1 MKIFTN
7 IRETITSNCV
17 VTVGIFD
24 GVHLGHQYL
33 LKQLQNIANSENT
46 EELIITMNPHPS
58 IFFGKDMKLLNTL
71 NEKIEHFQE
80 KRIRNLLILDFNKE
94 LVNTSQLK
102 FLEDILVKK
111 LKAKSLILGYDN
123 AFGLKETRNQQQSYT
138 LPTIKI
144 GEYKNGSKIKSSE
157 IRNILKTGKVE
168 EASKLLGYNYII
180 SGTVEK
186 GEQIGHKL
194 GFPTANLGNI
204 DEHKLI
210 PAKGVYVIEVKYNEK
225 WLPAMLNI
233 GTRPT
238 FNATKETI
246 ELHILDFNENIYSKQ
261 LKIKFL
267 KRIRNEQKF
276 DNINSLIIQ
285 LNKDKQTTENYF
297 CKTNT

>member
-7 IRETITSNCV
+7 IKEKITSNCI

-33 LKQLQNIANSENT
+33 LKQLQNTANIENT
-46 EELIITMNPHPS
+46 EELVITMNPHPS
-58 IFFGKDMKLLNTL
+58 IFFGKNIKLLNTL
-71 NEKIEHFQE
+71 DEKIEQFKKKE
-80 KRIRNLLILDFNKE
+80 IKNLLILDFNQE

-102 FLEDILVKK
+102 FVEEILVQK
-111 LKAKSLILGYDN
+111 LKAKSLIVGYDN
-123 AFGLKETRNQQQSYT
+123 AFGLKETRSQQQSYT
-138 LPTIKI
+138 LPII
-144 GEYKNGSKIKSSE
+144 RIEEYQNNSKIKSSE
-157 IRNILKTGKVE
+157 IRKLLETGKVE
-168 EASKLLGYNYII
+168 EASKILGYNYMI
-180 SGTVEK
+180 SGIVEK

-194 GFPTANLGNI
+194 GFPTANIGNI

-210 PAKGVYVIEVKYNEK
+210 PAKGVYIIEVKYNER

-238 FNATKETI
+238 FNATKKTI
-246 ELHILDFNENIYSKQ
+246 ELHILNFNENIYSKH

-267 KRIRNEQKF
+267 KQIRNEQKF

-285 LNKDKQTTENYF
+285 LNKDKQITENYF
-297 CKTNT
+297 TIK